1 LEVSIM
7 TVYEVGTIALVVVLA
22 TAATVAIYL
31 GLLNWIGAFYVVR
44 CAACHHLTFS
54 SANQAQGSCPHCRH
68 PALLHPMHAARHPRD
83 LSEVRV
89 VGDRL
94 RY

>member
-7 TVYEVGTIALVVVLA
+7 TVYEVATIALVFVLA
-22 TAATVAIYL
+22 TAATAAIYL
-31 GLLNWIGAFYVVR
+31 GLLNWIGAFHVMR
-44 CAACHHLTFS
+44 CAACHHLTTAS
-54 SANQAQGSCPHCRH
+54 TRAAPASCPHCRH
-68 PALLHPMHAARHPRD
+68 PALLHPVYAARHQHGPPG
-83 LSEVRV
+83 VRV

>member
-1 LEVSIM
+1 LEVTIV
-7 TVYEVGTIALVVVLA
+7 TLYEVGTIALVAVLAMAA
-22 TAATVAIYL
+22 TAAIYA

-54 SANQAQGSCPHCRH
+54 SDNQAQGSCAHCRH
-68 PALLHPMHAARHPRD
+68 PALLHPMYTARHRGSP
-83 LSEVRV
+83 VRV

>member
-1 LEVSIM
+1 M
-7 TVYEVGTIALVVVLA
+7 AVYEVGTIVLVVALA
-22 TAATVAIYL
+22 TAATAAIYL
-31 GLLNWIGAFYVVR
+31 GLLNWVGGFYVVR

-54 SANQAQGSCPHCRH
+54 SANQAQDSCAHCRH
-68 PALLHPMHAARHPRD
+68 PALLHPMYAARHPRTH
-83 LSEVRV
+83 SEVRV

>member
-1 LEVSIM
+1 M
-7 TVYEVGTIALVVVLA
+7 TVYEALTVALIVVLA
-22 TAATVAIYL
+22 LATTAAIYL
-31 GLLNWIGAFYVVR
+31 GLINWIGGAFVVR

-54 SANQAQGSCPHCRH
+54 SANAPQASCTHCRH
-68 PALLHPMHAARHPRD
+68 QALMHPIYSAQHPGG
-83 LSEVRV
+83 EVRV